1 MEEFMFKEF
10 FRQAPYTK
18 KYNFSYCLVK
28 GGGGRNVFQKE

>member
-1 MEEFMFKEF
+1 MFKEF

-28 GGGGRNVFQKE
+28 GGRNVFQKE